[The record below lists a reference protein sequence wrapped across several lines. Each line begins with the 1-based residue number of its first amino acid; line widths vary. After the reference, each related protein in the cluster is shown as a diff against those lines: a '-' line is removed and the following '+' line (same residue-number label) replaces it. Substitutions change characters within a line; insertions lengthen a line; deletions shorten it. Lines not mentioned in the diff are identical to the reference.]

1 VATPPADEAKR
12 TARVA
17 GAAAGT
23 PSRSCT
29 LSRVSTPEVRVDR
42 DRPGEVV
49 AGFLATVAL
58 FGGLIAIAY
67 KPVRIA
73 PVALVVALI
82 AAGIGGR
89 HQRLAAFATA
99 VVTLGWVA
107 GMIVC
112 VITERP
118 LY

>member
-1 VATPPADEAKR
+1 VSVPEAS
-12 TARVA
+12 
-17 GAAAGT
+17 AA
-23 PSRSCT
+23 
-29 LSRVSTPEVRVDR
+29 R

-49 AGFLATVAL
+49 AGLLAAL
-58 FGGLIAIAY
+58 AIFAGSLAVVY

-73 PVALVVALI
+73 PVALVIALI

-89 HQRLAAFATA
+89 HQRLAALATA
-99 VVTLGWVA
+99 VVTVGWVA

-118 LY
+118 LF

>member
-1 VATPPADEAKR
+1 
-12 TARVA
+12 
-17 GAAAGT
+17 
-23 PSRSCT
+23 
-29 LSRVSTPEVRVDR
+29 VSVPEVRAAR

-49 AGFLATVAL
+49 AGFLAAL
-58 FGGLIAIAY
+58 AIFAGSLAVVY

-89 HQRLAAFATA
+89 HQRLAALATA
-99 VVTLGWVA
+99 VVTVGWVV

-118 LY
+118 LF